1 MSLETKE
8 KIGLGS
14 GIFLSLGFVILML
27 AINLS
32 NNDNKY
38 AGKIATLGVGFCLSS
53 LVGFLLL
60 TDEAQ
65 GKNQKQPQEYTN
77 ELITEATKHLSPT
90 ENIEK
95 CVTFVELQIISL
107 AEDKCYGI
115 AIATDK
121 RILIYKFTL
130 GGHKIKSLNY
140 SKVSAV
146 EYEQGL
152 LFDSLEFSTSGEKLS
167 IDKINK
173 GSTADFVGFVNSK
186 I

>member
-1 MSLETKE
+1 M
-8 KIGLGS
+8 
-14 GIFLSLGFVILML
+14 
-27 AINLS
+27 
-32 NNDNKY
+32 
-38 AGKIATLGVGFCLSS
+38 
-53 LVGFLLL
+53 
-60 TDEAQ
+60 
-65 GKNQKQPQEYTN
+65 
-77 ELITEATKHLSPT
+77 
-90 ENIEK
+90 
-95 CVTFVELQIISL
+95 
-107 AEDKCYGI
+107 
-115 AIATDK
+115 
-121 RILIYKFTL
+121 IYKFTL